1 MSYVA
6 DDEDKFNN
14 PLLHTLAVF
23 VMTLIILYPIGVL
36 INTSFNIL
44 EWTEEFRK
52 LSTIILTVSITL
64 AYFGFI

>member
-1 MSYVA
+1 MPYVS

-14 PLLHTLAVF
+14 PLFHVLAVF
-23 VMTLIILYPIGVL
+23 VVTLIILYPMGVL

-52 LSTIILTVSITL
+52 LATIILTVSITL